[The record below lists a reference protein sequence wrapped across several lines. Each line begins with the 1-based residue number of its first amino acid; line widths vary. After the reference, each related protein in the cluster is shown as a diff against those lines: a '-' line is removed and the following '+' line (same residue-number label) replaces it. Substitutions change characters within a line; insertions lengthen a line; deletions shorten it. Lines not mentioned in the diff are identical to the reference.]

1 MVPAPSSPQRDG
13 PDSDTASTTRTT
25 GGRRKRRR
33 SNDDQPVA
41 ACDQC
46 RLRKVRCDRS
56 VPCGN
61 CRKAGVECSSN
72 LSGKRV
78 NHTKQLRDDFSVVL
92 KRLDHVDTTLAALT
106 KFIHQVAARPGCAH
120 HRNAHSASSFSVNDP
135 VSLPTPELLDF
146 DHQPNT
152 PASSEYSVSEY
163 PAFDT
168 VESYEGGERIY
179 GYPAPRVLIKA
190 LLRQAA
196 APMLEYDGQQNDGGE
211 SHSNG
216 NGGGETAYINGA
228 LKDPRV
234 RATLQKKLDQFPF
247 LSRRPEA
254 AVISDMNPITTP
266 PRLMCNLFI
275 EGYLKHINPRMPIFD
290 DAELHSAIDAH
301 YSEEYPKENSAW
313 ALIINNIVLL
323 ELGLEIQATR
333 VSHSNSRG
341 MNDDILP
348 SFLRNCDRAIGSL
361 NTFMV
366 PNLANVQA
374 LMTLTL
380 VSREFYSHNTA
391 QRVCQA
397 ACQAG
402 RTFGIHRSK
411 AQLWGERGNSDKSDT
426 IRQRVFQV
434 LYTMDKQRVFMT
446 GLPCDLH
453 MFDSDHRPFT
463 DASGQLANLW
473 EEIYL
478 RLYTSRATRAS
489 AEVRARQVQQL
500 NSSLDRFAQKH
511 GNSIPSSSSST
522 EDIDPANIELVY
534 GFHVSQVLVLR
545 CGRRSEKGQ
554 GTMRA
559 LARKSLNLVL
569 MVCKPPLATPQLA
582 LLSSVIGNYPMVA
595 FFELVSYHLAGLY
608 KTGKFDAAA
617 QADISL
623 LCDVCEHLEMPQHAK
638 FTHIFYTRLKLG
650 LGWALDLLEGVGEAL
665 TNMGSNIS
673 PSSDGDRHSRAS
685 STSHAKNPPSPT
697 IPEFLG
703 GCPIRLPSVDHQSQ
717 GHSSLPPSRP
727 GETTE
732 FADAVGFK
740 ERTGFG
746 FFTPIREG
754 TDPIDL
760 TSRPL
765 SPSGCGDF
773 FPAASCS
780 MAPSQSELASDF
792 MTGSSDWGNFNMEYF
807 HSNFGQGASCT

>member
-13 PDSDTASTTRTT
+13 PDSDSASVTRTA

-61 CRKAGVECSSN
+61 CRKANVECSSN

-120 HRNAHSASSFSVNDP
+120 HPNAQLSSSFSVDDP
-135 VSLPTPELLDF
+135 VPLPTPELLDF
-146 DHQPNT
+146 DHHPNT
-152 PASSEYSVSEY
+152 PASSEYSVSEN

-196 APMLEYDGQQNDGGE
+196 GPLLESEEQQNGGGE
-211 SHSNG
+211 THSNG
-216 NGGGETAYINGA
+216 NGGGETTFITGA
-228 LKDPRV
+228 LKDPCV

-254 AVISDMNPITTP
+254 AVMSDTNPITTP

-275 EGYLKHINPRMPIFD
+275 EGYLKHINPRTPIFD
-290 DAELHSAIDAH
+290 DAELRSAIDAH
-301 YSEEYPKENSAW
+301 YSEEYPRENSAW
-313 ALIINNIVLL
+313 ALIINNVVLL

-348 SFLRNCDRAIGSL
+348 SFLRNCDRAIGNL

-374 LMTLTL
+374 LMTLSFTVTISPREYVKPHVKPVAHL
-380 VSREFYSHNTA
+380 VSTA
-391 QRVCQA
+391 PK
-397 ACQAG
+397 
-402 RTFGIHRSK
+402 RSC
-411 AQLWGERGNSDKSDT
+411 GERSNSDESDT

-453 MFDSDHRPFT
+453 MFDSDHRPFS
-463 DASGQLANLW
+463 DAAGQLANLW

-478 RLYTSRATRAS
+478 KLYTSRAARAS
-489 AEVRARQVQQL
+489 AELRSRQVQQL
-500 NSSLDRFAQKH
+500 SSSLDRFAQKH
-511 GNSIPSSSSST
+511 GNSIPSSPSST
-522 EDIDPANIELVY
+522 EDLDPAKIELVY

-545 CGRRSEKGQ
+545 CDRRNEKSQ
-554 GTMRA
+554 ETMRA
-559 LARKSLNLVL
+559 LARKSLNLLL
-569 MVCKPPLATPQLA
+569 MVCKPPLATPRLA
-582 LLSSVIGNYPMVA
+582 LLSSIVGNYPMVA
-595 FFELVSYHLAGLY
+595 FFELVSYHLAELF
-608 KTGKFDAAA
+608 KTGKLDATA

-623 LCDVCEHLEMPQHAK
+623 LRDVCEHLEMPQHAK
-638 FTHIFYTRLKLG
+638 LNHIFYTRLKLG
-650 LGWALDLLEGVGEAL
+650 LGWALGLLEGVGEAL
-665 TNMGSNIS
+665 ANMGAKIKPNTDI
-673 PSSDGDRHSRAS
+673 DRHSRAS
-685 STSHAKNPPSPT
+685 SMSHTKNPPSPT
-697 IPEFLG
+697 MPELLG
-703 GCPIRLPSVDHQSQ
+703 GCPIRLPSADHQSQ
-717 GHSSLPPSRP
+717 GHSSSLPPSRP
-727 GETTE
+727 GETTD
-732 FADAVGFK
+732 FGAAVGLA

-746 FFTPIREG
+746 FFTPILEG
-754 TDPIDL
+754 ADPIDL

-765 SPSGCGDF
+765 SPSGCDF
-773 FPAASCS
+773 APPASCS
-780 MAPSQSELASDF
+780 MATSQSELASDF

-807 HSNFGQGASCT
+807 QGNFGQGHVGRRL